1 MISRYFKLLDTQT
14 AKEYQ
19 MAISSETRSLGAYRV
34 KILSKDPG
42 PLKSDVG
49 ILGIGPVILVL
60 SS

>member
-1 MISRYFKLLDTQT
+1 
-14 AKEYQ
+14 